1 MIAEMIVWGFFSAI
15 GWMGANWTV
24 ERVFPEKEKVLVCKK
39 QESQDLVCT
48 EEKKD
53 DKKP

>member
-24 ERVFPEKEKVLVCKK
+24 EKVFPEREKVTICRKTESDDLVCK
-39 QESQDLVCT
+39 E
-48 EEKKD
+48 EEKKT
-53 DKKP
+53 K

>member
-24 ERVFPEKEKVLVCKK
+24 NKVWPEFNNPPAVV
-39 QESQDLVCT
+39 QPA
-48 EEKKD
+48 EKKE
-53 DKKP
+53 